1 MPAPLTFGSQAV
13 ETTSAPQAVTLTNS
27 GNATLTITSI
37 TITGTNSGDFTQ
49 TNACGSSL
57 KPNASCTIDVTFTP
71 TATGTRSAQVSI
83 SDNASGS
90 PQNVSLTG
98 TGASTP
104 LVDFASGQKYLGNF
118 PGQLYT
124 DPSTNVDSNTVPAQ
138 HDTAGKNIALQVVP
152 LDASGIPSSAGKI
165 GVVGIGMSNWT
176 DELCLA
182 LRTQGPCA
190 PGTFLAQAAANS
202 QVNQTTLV
210 LVDCA
215 QSGHIAADWI
225 DNSDSSYSTCITE
238 RLPLWNIT
246 RDQVEV
252 VLWKDAN
259 PDPSVSM
266 TSSTTCAYQPLPI
279 PSSNPDVCSYEE
291 YLGLMARFLKTP
303 FPNVKQLFVHSR
315 VYAGYATVPL
325 NPEPFAYE
333 YGFATKWFV
342 NAQIAQD
349 ATGKVDPVA
358 GDLNYTTAPWIAWGP
373 YWWAAGTTPCNN
385 CQIPGQIWVQS
396 DYQSDGTHP
405 SGAGAT
411 KVGNNL
417 MDYFLKSPYSP
428 WFRAP

>member
-1 MPAPLTFGSQAV
+1 
-13 ETTSAPQAVTLTNS
+13 
-27 GNATLTITSI
+27 
-37 TITGTNSGDFTQ
+37 
-49 TNACGSSL
+49 
-57 KPNASCTIDVTFTP
+57 
-71 TATGTRSAQVSI
+71 
-83 SDNASGS
+83 
-90 PQNVSLTG
+90 
-98 TGASTP
+98 
-104 LVDFASGQKYLGNF
+104 VDFASGQKYLGNF

-138 HDTAGKNIALQVVP
+138 HDTAGKTIALQVVP

-182 LRTQGPCA
+182 LRTVGPCS

-215 QSGHIAADWI
+215 QSGHSAADWI
-225 DNSDSSYSTCITE
+225 DDKTDMSYSTCVNQ

-266 TSSTTCAYQPLPI
+266 TSSTACAYQPLPI

-291 YLGLMARFLKTP
+291 YLGLMARFLKTA

-315 VYAGYATVPL
+315 TYAGYAAVPL
-325 NPEPFAYE
+325 SPEPFAYE

-342 NAQIAQD
+342 NAQIAQI
-349 ATGKVDPVA
+349 ATGKIDPVA
-358 GDLNYTTAPWIAWGP
+358 GDLDFTIGMAPWIAWGP

-385 CQIPGQIWVQS
+385 CQTPGQIWVRS
-396 DYQSDGTHP
+396 DYQSDGTHV
-405 SGAGAT
+405 SESGAT
-411 KVGNNL
+411 KVGKNL